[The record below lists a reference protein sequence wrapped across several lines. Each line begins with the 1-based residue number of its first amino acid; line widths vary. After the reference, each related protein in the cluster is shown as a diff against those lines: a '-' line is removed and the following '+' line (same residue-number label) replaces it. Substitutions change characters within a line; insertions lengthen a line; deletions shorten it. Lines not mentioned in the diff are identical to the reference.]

1 MMLEIDVG
9 WNDFKTK
16 SVWAVTALH
25 KINVN
30 PIENDSIKPR
40 PDSEPREESMKIW
53 IYVNIWPTARLPL
66 P

>member
-16 SVWAVTALH
+16 SVWAVIALH

-40 PDSEPREESMKIW
+40 PNSEPI
-53 IYVNIWPTARLPL
+53 A
-66 P
+66 

>member
-16 SVWAVTALH
+16 SVWAVTDLH

-40 PDSEPREESMKIW
+40 PDSEPI
-53 IYVNIWPTARLPL
+53 A
-66 P
+66 